1 VGIDDVLIRY
11 ETRLNDVQMGMEQ
24 ARLHHI
30 AAAVL
35 LVVVGALFLTLGLY
49 AIRKQLP
56 FWAPLLPIPIEAL
69 AVQRY
74 RRYREAGSRT
84 WRLRRFY
91 DRAVKRVQGDWL
103 GSGVTGE
110 AFNDPSHAYAN
121 DLGIFGEGSL
131 FELICVGRSGVG
143 QRGLANYLSEAPSL
157 EETRARQEAVREL
170 CQRTDLREKVA
181 LLGPFEFSE
190 SKWETFTDWLDSPAV
205 PFPGFLGTILL
216 ISSALLV
223 IIMIAGLALG
233 GTIFPWISVA
243 SWMTPFILFHA
254 AVGLTLQSRVKRM
267 IHSFGALSSETQLV
281 REGLQ
286 MIESQQ
292 FTSAKLCR
300 IADRVRT
307 GSASIRKLERRL
319 NALHERNKDW
329 FYLPS
334 HVLALGTQLCIAI
347 EQWRAKNGSALRAWL
362 EAWAEFE
369 ALNAL
374 ACYAYENPDNTFPE
388 LVEGDACFEAR
399 ATGHP
404 LLPHQVCV
412 PNDVRLN
419 RRSRFYI
426 VSGSNMSGKST
437 LLRTIGLNAVLALA
451 GAPVRAQSLR
461 MSRLSVCASLAVV
474 DSLLSGKSKFLAEVD
489 RLRQAIELASGNSPV
504 LFLVDE
510 IFSGTNSRDRRTAAE
525 AVVRTLVDRGAIG
538 ALSTHDLALSEI
550 ADDGGAP
557 RGENVH
563 MGSKGKG
570 DPMDFDYLLKPGVT
584 QEANALAIAR
594 MAGVPV

>member
-1 VGIDDVLIRY
+1 VGINDVLVRY
-11 ETRLNDVQMGMEQ
+11 EARLNEVQIGMEQ

-30 AAAVL
+30 AAAVV
-35 LVVVGALFLTLGLY
+35 LVFAAALFLTLGLY
-49 AIRKQLP
+49 AIQKQLP
-56 FWAPLLPIPIEAL
+56 FWAPLLPIPIA
-69 AVQRY
+69 AVAMRRY
-74 RRYREAGSRT
+74 RRYREDGSRS

-91 DRAVKRVQGDWL
+91 GRAVKRVQGDWS
-103 GSGVTGE
+103 GNGVTGA

-143 QRGLANYLSEAPSL
+143 QRGLAKYLSKTPSL
-157 EETRARQEAVREL
+157 EETLARQEAIREL
-170 CQRTDLREKVA
+170 CPRSDLREKVA

-190 SKWETFTDWLDSPAV
+190 SKWETFSDWLDSPAV
-205 PFPGFLGTILL
+205 QFPAFLGKILL
-216 ISSALLV
+216 ISSIALGGVILV
-223 IIMIAGLALG
+223 GLALG
-233 GTIFPWISVA
+233 GTVIPWTSVA
-243 SWMTPFILFHA
+243 HWIIPFILFHM
-254 AVGLTLQSRVKRM
+254 AVGLTLRNRVTPM
-267 IHSFGALSSETQLV
+267 IHTLGALSSETQLV
-281 REGLQ
+281 REGLR

-292 FTSAKLCR
+292 FKSAKLR
-300 IADRVRT
+300 QIADRVRN

-334 HVLALGTQLCIAI
+334 LLLVLGTQLCIAI
-347 EQWRAKNGSALRAWL
+347 EHWRIRNGSALRAWL

-369 ALNAL
+369 ALSAL

-388 LVEGDACFEAR
+388 LVDGNACFEAR
-399 ATGHP
+399 AAGHP
-404 LLPHQVCV
+404 LLSRRICV
-412 PNDVRLN
+412 TNDVQLD
-419 RRSRFYI
+419 RRCRFYI

-461 MSRLSVCASLAVV
+461 MSRLSVCSSLAVV
-474 DSLLSGKSKFLAEVD
+474 DSVLSGKSKFLAEVD
-489 RLRQAIELASGNSPV
+489 RLRQAIELASADPPV

-510 IFSGTNSRDRRTAAE
+510 IFSGTNSRDRRVAAE
-525 AVVRTLVDRGAIG
+525 AVVRTLISRGAIG

-550 ADDGGAP
+550 ADEGALH
-557 RGENVH
+557 GENVH
-563 MGSKGKG
+563 MGSKGEG
-570 DPMDFDYLLKPGVT
+570 DPMEFDYLLKTGVT
-584 QEANALAIAR
+584 REANALAIAR

>member
-1 VGIDDVLIRY
+1 MGIDDVLIRY
-11 ETRLNDVQMGMEQ
+11 ETRLNEVQIGMEQ

-30 AAAVL
+30 AAS
-35 LVVVGALFLTLGLY
+35 LVVVVAAALFVTLGLY

-56 FWAPLLPIPIEAL
+56 IWTPLLPIPIA
-69 AVQRY
+69 AVAIQRY
-74 RRYREAGSRT
+74 RRYRGNGSRS

-91 DRAVKRVQGDWL
+91 GRAVKRVQSDWI
-103 GSGVTGE
+103 GNGVSGE

-131 FELICVGRSGVG
+131 FEMICVGRSGVG
-143 QRGLANYLSEAPSL
+143 HRGLAKYLSETPSL
-157 EETRARQEAVREL
+157 EETLARQEAVREL
-170 CQRTDLREKVA
+170 CPRTDLREKVA

-190 SKWETFTDWLDSPAV
+190 SKWETFTGWLDSPAV
-205 PFPGFLGTILL
+205 PFPAFLGTILF
-216 ISSALLV
+216 ISSGLLAIV
-223 IIMIAGLALG
+223 ILAGLALG
-233 GTIFPWISVA
+233 GTTLPWTTVEH
-243 SWMTPFILFHA
+243 WVTPFILFHG
-254 AVGLTLQSRVKRM
+254 AVGLTLRSRVTPM
-267 IHSFGALSSETQLV
+267 IHSLGALSGETQLV
-281 REGLQ
+281 REGLLI
-286 MIESQQ
+286 IEKQQ
-292 FTSAKLCR
+292 FKSAKLCQ
-300 IADRVRT
+300 IADRVRN
-307 GSASIRKLERRL
+307 GSASIRKLERSL

-329 FYLPS
+329 FYVPS
-334 HVLALGTQLCIAI
+334 HVLVLGTQLCIAI
-347 EQWRAKNGSALRAWL
+347 EQWRTKNGSALRAWL
-362 EAWAEFE
+362 DAWAEFE

-388 LVEGDACFEAR
+388 LVEGDGCFEAR

-404 LLPHQVCV
+404 LLSRQVCV

-419 RRSRFYI
+419 RHSCFYI

-489 RLRQAIELASGNSPV
+489 RLRQAIELASGDIPV

-525 AVVRTLVDRGAIG
+525 AVVRTLINHGAIG

-550 ADDGGAP
+550 ADDEVLH
-557 RGENVH
+557 GENVH
-563 MGSKGKG
+563 MGSKGEG
-570 DPMDFDYLLKPGVT
+570 NPMDFDYLLKPGVT
-584 QEANALAIAR
+584 REANALAIAR